1 MIFTLR
7 KKEKKVGFFFLPVA
21 RCWTRSAEDLDWE
34 EWDLS
39 PALFLSPFHSLS
51 HFTHSLFSLPLSPL
65 SSSGSGWSLSSV
77 QSLRA
82 PLTSWAGFFRET
94 TRSRTW
100 KEKEREDELQT
111 RTFFLYSLSPFRCR
125 TQLPLGVLFSGHWL
139 FHFSRRWGGVG
150 GGMRRCG
157 GRLRHCPLPSSFI
170 VLPHRNHHPST
181 PPLERGRG
189 GRQRASFPASMKHP
203 EPSHKEKKKKE
214 KKRMDPGFKVYN

>member
-1 MIFTLR
+1 MLDAI
-7 KKEKKVGFFFLPVA
+7 
-21 RCWTRSAEDLDWE
+21 CWRPRLGRVRSQ
-34 EWDLS
+34 
-39 PALFLSPFHSLS
+39 PR
-51 HFTHSLFSLPLSPL
+51 SLPLSLSLSLSLHSLPLLSPPL
-65 SSSGSGWSLSSV
+65 SSLLLWFWLKPL
-77 QSLRA
+77 LRA
-82 PLTSWAGFFRET
+82 VPPGSAHFLGRFFRGP